1 MQIIIE
7 FTGLA
12 RQIVGQKEV
21 TLQLAPGTT
30 YAHIVELLGREYPGL
45 IGTLIDTD
53 GVTFLSSNMF
63 IINGDMALPAMVMDE
78 SPGEGDRLSL
88 VSVITGG

>member
-1 MQIIIE
+1 MNITIE

-21 TLQLAPGTT
+21 AWQLPPGTT
-30 YAHIVELLGREYPGL
+30 YAQIVERLGQAYPEF
-45 IGTLIDTD
+45 IGPLIDAD
-53 GVTFLSSNMF
+53 GKTFLSSNMF
-63 IINGDMALPAMVMDE
+63 IINDDMALPAMVMEE
-78 SPGEGDRLSL
+78 SPREGDRLTL

>member
-1 MQIIIE
+1 MQITIE

-21 TLQLAPGTT
+21 SWDIAPATT
-30 YAHIVELLGREYPGL
+30 YAHIVARLAREYPGL

-63 IINGDMALPAMVMDE
+63 IINGDMALPAMVMHE
-78 SPGEGDRLSL
+78 SPRDGDRLSL

>member
-1 MQIIIE
+1 MIRIE

-21 TLQLAPGTT
+21 AWELPPGTT
-30 YAHIVELLGREYPGL
+30 YAQIVERLGREYPGL
-45 IGTLIDTD
+45 IGTLIDAD
-53 GVTFLSSNMF
+53 GKTFLSSNMF

-78 SPGEGDRLSL
+78 SPRDGDRLWL